1 LHNFATWLYA
11 TAPSVFIRSHESWM
25 LPTIQSVHI
34 VGIATAVGS
43 AFMIA
48 MRVMGWLGA
57 DQSLL
62 DTQRR
67 YGPWL
72 TGALWVLLA
81 SGSLLVLAEP
91 PREFDAISF
100 WLKMALVALMAI
112 LAFAFGRSVRRYDHQ
127 WETVVVDKASVKWA
141 ALATF
146 LIWTA
151 IIFLGRFIAYDSV
164 WGRLLHGRLL
174 HGGD

>member
-1 LHNFATWLYA
+1 MHNFATWLYA
-11 TAPSVFIRSHESWM
+11 TAPSVFIRNHEAWM
-25 LPTIQSVHI
+25 IPTIQSVHI

-43 AFMIA
+43 AFMIV
-48 MRVMGWLGA
+48 MRVIGWLGT

-81 SGSLLVLAEP
+81 TGSLLVLAEP

-100 WLKMALVALMAI
+100 WLKMSLVALMVAVSI
-112 LAFAFGRSVRRYDHQ
+112 AFGRSVQRHDAQ
-127 WETVVVDKASVKWA
+127 WETAVISRASVKWDRP
-141 ALATF
+141 
-146 LIWTA
+146 
-151 IIFLGRFIAYDSV
+151 GNS
-164 WGRLLHGRLL
+164 
-174 HGGD
+174 GG

>member
-11 TAPSVFIRSHESWM
+11 TAPSVFLRSHEAWM
-25 LPTIQSVHI
+25 IPTIQSIHI

-43 AFMIA
+43 AFMIV
-48 MRVMGWLGA
+48 MRVMGWMGS

-72 TGALWVLLA
+72 IGAFWVLLA
-81 SGSLLVLAEP
+81 TGSLLVLAEP

-100 WLKMALVALMAI
+100 WLKMTLVALMVVI
-112 LAFAFGRSVRRYDHQ
+112 TLSFQRSVRRHDQQ
-127 WETVVVDKASVKWA
+127 WETAVISRAGVKWA
-141 ALATF
+141 AMATF
-146 LIWTA
+146 LIWAA
-151 IIFLGRFIAYDSV
+151 IIFLGRFIAYDTV
-164 WGRLLHGRLL
+164 WGRVFPGLKS
-174 HGGD
+174 

>member
-1 LHNFATWLYA
+1 MLYA
-11 TAPSVFIRSHESWM
+11 TAPSVFIRNHESWM
-25 LPTIQSVHI
+25 IPTIQSVHI

-43 AFMIA
+43 AFMIV

-72 TGALWVLLA
+72 IGAFWVLLA
-81 SGSLLVLAEP
+81 TGSLLVLAEP

-100 WLKMALVALMAI
+100 WLKMALVALMVVI
-112 LAFAFGRSVRRYDHQ
+112 TIAFQRSVRRHDLD
-127 WETVVVDKASVKWA
+127 WETAVVSRAGVKWA

-146 LIWTA
+146 LIW
-151 IIFLGRFIAYDSV
+151 GRHHLPRPLH
-164 WGRLLHGRLL
+164 RL
-174 HGGD
+174 

>member
-25 LPTIQSVHI
+25 IPTIQSIHI

-48 MRVMGWLGA
+48 MRVIGALGT

-62 DTQRR
+62 DTVRR

-72 TGALWVLLA
+72 TGAFWVLLA
-81 SGSLLVLAEP
+81 TGSLLVLAEP
-91 PREFDAISF
+91 PREFDAVSF
-100 WLKMALVALMAI
+100 WLKMALVAFMVVI
-112 LAFAFGRSVRRYDHQ
+112 AFAFQHSVRAHDQQ
-127 WETVVVDKASVKWA
+127 WETAVLDRAGVKWA
-141 ALATF
+141 AAATF
-146 LIWTA
+146 LVWAA
-151 IIFLGRFIAYDSV
+151 IIFLGRFIAYDTV
-164 WGRLLHGRLL
+164 WGRLFPGLKA
-174 HGGD
+174 

>member
-1 LHNFATWLYA
+1 MHNFATWLYA
-11 TAPSVFIRSHESWM
+11 TAPSVFIRNHESWM

-43 AFMIA
+43 AFMIV
-48 MRVMGWLGA
+48 MRVIGGLGT

-62 DTQRR
+62 DTIRR

-72 TGALWVLLA
+72 TGAFWLLLA
-81 SGSLLVLAEP
+81 TGGLLVLAEP

-100 WLKMALVALMAI
+100 WLKMALVALMAVI
-112 LAFAFGRSVRRYDHQ
+112 AFAFQRSVRRHDQQ
-127 WETVVVDKASVKWA
+127 WETAVLDRASVRWA

-146 LIWTA
+146 LIWAA
-151 IIFLGRFIAYDSV
+151 IIFLGRFIAYDTV
-164 WGRLLHGRLL
+164 WSRVFPGLKA
-174 HGGD
+174 

>member
-1 LHNFATWLYA
+1 MHNFATWLYT

-25 LPTIQSVHI
+25 IPTIQSVHI

-43 AFMIA
+43 AFMIV
-48 MRVMGWLGA
+48 MRVVGWMGA

-62 DTQRR
+62 ATQRR

-81 SGSLLVLAEP
+81 TGSLLVLAEP

-100 WLKMALVALMAI
+100 WLKMALVALMAVI
-112 LAFAFGRSVRRYDHQ
+112 AFAFQRSVRRHDQQ
-127 WETVVVDKASVKWA
+127 WETAVLDRASVKWA

-146 LIWTA
+146 LIWAA
-151 IIFLGRFIAYDSV
+151 IIFLGRFIAYDTV
-164 WGRLLHGRLL
+164 WGRVFPGLKA
-174 HGGD
+174 

>member
-1 LHNFATWLYA
+1 MHNFATWLYA
-11 TAPSVFIRSHESWM
+11 TAPSVFIRNNEAWM
-25 LPTIQSVHI
+25 IPTIQSVHI

-43 AFMIA
+43 AFMIV
-48 MRVMGWLGA
+48 MRVVGWLGT

-72 TGALWVLLA
+72 IGAFWVLLA
-81 SGSLLVLAEP
+81 TGSLLVLAEP

-100 WLKMALVALMAI
+100 WLKMSLVALMVTVSI
-112 LAFAFGRSVRRYDHQ
+112 AFGRSVQRHDQQ
-127 WETVVVDKASVKWA
+127 WETAVIARASVKWA

-146 LIWTA
+146 LIWGA
-151 IIFLGRFIAYDSV
+151 IIFLGRFIAYDTV
-164 WGRLLHGRLL
+164 WGRVFPGLKT
-174 HGGD
+174 

>member
-1 LHNFATWLYA
+1 MHNFATWLYA
-11 TAPSVFIRSHESWM
+11 TAPSVFIRNHESWM

-43 AFMIA
+43 AFMIV
-48 MRVMGWLGA
+48 MRVIGGLGT

-62 DTQRR
+62 DTIRR

-72 TGALWVLLA
+72 TGAFWLLLA
-81 SGSLLVLAEP
+81 TGGLLVLAEP

-100 WLKMALVALMAI
+100 WLKMALVALMAVI
-112 LAFAFGRSVRRYDHQ
+112 AFAFQRSVRRHDQQ
-127 WETVVVDKASVKWA
+127 WETAVLDRAGVRWA

-146 LIWTA
+146 LIWAA
-151 IIFLGRFIAYDSV
+151 IIFLGRFIAYDTV
-164 WGRLLHGRLL
+164 WSRVFPGLKA
-174 HGGD
+174 